1 MCSNAE
7 DNEGQDKIVVK
18 DLSSYAVNERW
29 VTNRNVSEKHLKEIF
44 GHFGEVKDVS
54 IQYLPHSSISSGTA
68 YIVMASEEDVE
79 VNVARKNETSIMEV
93 SVSLDGKD
101 RDDPELD
108 APLKSQTKD

>member
-79 VNVARKNETSIMEV
+79 KAVKGMHKGQI
-93 SVSLDGKD
+93 DGTNC
-101 RDDPELD
+101 RSP
-108 APLKSQTKD
+108 SR